1 MVNNGR
7 VTPYDGYPNG
17 KSNVLVDEVLT
28 SDIDMSGFRVSSRT
42 PDLNKTYVP
51 EIKDFVY
58 FFLFDAY
65 FSIFI
70 RFINSS
76 CLIYII

>member
-51 EIKDFVY
+51 EY
-58 FFLFDAY
+58 LE
-65 FSIFI
+65 
-70 RFINSS
+70 
-76 CLIYII
+76 